1 MKRLLST
8 LAQKWPEY
16 ILEILVIT
24 LGILGAFLL
33 NSWNEDRKSTRATEA
48 GLRNVL
54 EDLRQDSVQFQ
65 HHVTN
70 SERTANNLSKT
81 IQNLLGQES
90 DDSLQYYFQR
100 SKGFLVAVV
109 HSSAFQAMNEQG
121 LVANISNDTLRL
133 ALMRYF
139 NFAQPNVEKL
149 REFEFTRL
157 QSTVNDINTDD
168 AIDMTTVTESSL
180 GHDYSVV
187 RSILLKPANFRKL
200 YQYRETQEFLAN
212 RSSRTVEVNAQ
223 LIQSLE
229 QYLSR

>member
-33 NSWNEDRKSTRATEA
+33 NSWNEGRKSTSATEA

-54 EDLRQDSVQFQ
+54 ADLRQDSVQFQ

-70 SERTANNLSKT
+70 SERTAHNLSRT
-81 IQNLLGQES
+81 IQNLLDQES

-109 HSSAFQAMNEQG
+109 HSSAFLAMNEQG
-121 LVANISNDTLRL
+121 LVEIS
-133 ALMRYF
+133 
-139 NFAQPNVEKL
+139 P
-149 REFEFTRL
+149 
-157 QSTVNDINTDD
+157 
-168 AIDMTTVTESSL
+168 MT
-180 GHDYSVV
+180 
-187 RSILLKPANFRKL
+187 P
-200 YQYRETQEFLAN
+200 
-212 RSSRTVEVNAQ
+212 
-223 LIQSLE
+223 
-229 QYLSR
+229 